1 MNMVRA
7 MLYFKGIKLYFWAE
21 AARTAIYLRNRSPS
35 SALHQAIPYEVW
47 FGYPPS
53 IQHLRIFG
61 STCYALIPKDKRNKL
76 QHHSFKCIFLG
87 YSESSKAYRLYDEA
101 NKKLIITCDVAFCE
115 TSKNVEDIE
124 CQHLEELSKSSPWK
138 ETSCEILHSGGT
150 QLI

>member
-21 AARTAIYLRNRSPS
+21 AARTAVYLRNRSPS
-35 SALHQAIPYEVW
+35 LALHQEIPYEVW

-87 YSESSKAYRLYDEA
+87 YSESSKAYRWYYEA
-101 NKKLIITCDVAFCE
+101 NKKIIIKCAVAFCE
-115 TSKNVEDIE
+115 TS
-124 CQHLEELSKSSPWK
+124 
-138 ETSCEILHSGGT
+138 
-150 QLI
+150 